1 MNCSRRHGFLFWAGM
16 RPAPEEC
23 AMVVCTSSAPSLE
36 RPHVLAQDMTSCWDA
51 QSCITSLVGNVSQI
65 CCSYFWMEWS
75 RLTWRKYWVGSEI
88 QWVIIKKRK
97 KYIHR
102 NISYHSHD
110 SEFCKILA
118 ACCWTHKLLPIYIT
132 VTTQHFHSSS
142 DWMKSHNFLH
152 LVVSHCTMLYCPVI
166 I

>member
-1 MNCSRRHGFLFWAGM
+1 MNCSKRHGFLFWAGM

-36 RPHVLAQDMTSCWDA
+36 RPHVLAQDMPSCWDA

-97 KYIHR
+97 KKIDTEIFPTTSHTIQ
-102 NISYHSHD
+102 NFAKSLLHVAELTNHSL
-110 SEFCKILA
+110 SILQWPRSTSILLLTGWNPTIFCI
-118 ACCWTHKLLPIYIT
+118 
-132 VTTQHFHSSS
+132 
-142 DWMKSHNFLH
+142 
-152 LVVSHCTMLYCPVI
+152 
-166 I
+166 